1 MIKIK
6 LYEKGS
12 QKEKETTMKKVKDH
26 LGNEFNSI
34 AEMCRHYGI
43 NNVTYVD
50 RIKAGMTVE
59 QALTTPVKDKYK
71 KCKDHLGN
79 EYTDV
84 KEMCEHYNIKVDTF
98 YGRVKYGW
106 KLEQILETPVRSKG
120 VIDNG
125 VRFKSKEEFANF
137 HNMSSTR
144 YYRLMSSGHTLEDD
158 KNHKFGVNSC
168 NLVTD
173 PFGRTHRTLTKM
185 LEFYDIPVSS
195 YVGYLVTGRT
205 LNDLMTDRV
214 NGHLQKFSK
223 SMGRYS
229 TVDHLGKTYE
239 SFADMCRHYKISVT
253 TVRYRLLCGWSLK
266 DSLTKPTGDVDI
278 EAKSVT
284 DHLGNKYSSVAS
296 MCKHYNIGY
305 DALKCRVKA
314 GWTVEQALT
323 TPVRPKKKYNRD

>member
-1 MIKIK
+1 MDSR
-6 LYEKGS
+6 KGS
-12 QKEKETTMKKVKDH
+12 
-26 LGNEFNSI
+26 
-34 AEMCRHYGI
+34 
-43 NNVTYVD
+43 
-50 RIKAGMTVE
+50 
-59 QALTTPVKDKYK
+59 
-71 KCKDHLGN
+71 
-79 EYTDV
+79 
-84 KEMCEHYNIKVDTF
+84 
-98 YGRVKYGW
+98 
-106 KLEQILETPVRSKG
+106 
-120 VIDNG
+120 
-125 VRFKSKEEFANF
+125 
-137 HNMSSTR
+137 
-144 YYRLMSSGHTLEDD
+144 
-158 KNHKFGVNSC
+158 
-168 NLVTD
+168 
-173 PFGRTHRTLTKM
+173 
-185 LEFYDIPVSS
+185 IPVSS

-314 GWTVEQALT
+314 GWTLEKALT